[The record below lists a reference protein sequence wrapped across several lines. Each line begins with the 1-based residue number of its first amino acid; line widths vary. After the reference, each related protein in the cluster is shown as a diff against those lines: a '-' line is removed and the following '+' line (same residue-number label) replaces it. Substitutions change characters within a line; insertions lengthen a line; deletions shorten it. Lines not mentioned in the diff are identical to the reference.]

1 MCVAAAAGKSKCLE
15 ALAKGLADL
24 NVLCQHE
31 GAAVHLAAQA
41 GHVTCIEILGKYF
54 ANLNIV
60 NEFNGRCAVHDAA
73 AAGNAA
79 CITALGNAGAKL
91 DVIDNYHGVAA
102 IHMAAEAY
110 PQGHASAIAA
120 LLKGGAD
127 PSIVDQQGR
136 TALFIAAQAGHASC
150 VEVLAKVG
158 VGLNACTGWQG
169 TALHAAAQG
178 GHTECIEVL
187 VMMGANLNATKAGD
201 GGTALHSAAF
211 SGHAPSIVALL
222 KGKADPNI
230 LDANGMAALHVAA
243 NEHND
248 ERAVCIVESLAK
260 GGANLNIFCLRD
272 DDPRSRKAAVHLA
285 IERGNLNCLKALLD
299 CGADANI
306 VDGETQLSALGL
318 ARLYW
323 KSQEGDKR
331 NRIAACIAALEAA
344 GAR

>member
-1 MCVAAAAGKSKCLE
+1 VCVAAAAGKSKCLE

-158 VGLNACTGWQG
+158 VGFGDRSRTPPR
-169 TALHAAAQG
+169 G
-178 GHTECIEVL
+178 GHRKLLLRQQAESRQPF
-187 VMMGANLNATKAGD
+187 AYAP
-201 GGTALHSAAF
+201 
-211 SGHAPSIVALL
+211 GH
-222 KGKADPNI
+222 NF
-230 LDANGMAALHVAA
+230 
-243 NEHND
+243 
-248 ERAVCIVESLAK
+248 R
-260 GGANLNIFCLRD
+260 
-272 DDPRSRKAAVHLA
+272 
-285 IERGNLNCLKALLD
+285 
-299 CGADANI
+299 
-306 VDGETQLSALGL
+306 LSSWFLG
-318 ARLYW
+318 
-323 KSQEGDKR
+323 
-331 NRIAACIAALEAA
+331 
-344 GAR
+344 